1 LVAQSATFVA
11 AVSCQRKS
19 APNGSVT
26 SKKAVL
32 RTGKMGFRMMR
43 SSLLTGGAIVA
54 VTLASLVAT
63 LSSGAESY
71 AQARR
76 NAAPV
81 LAAGTGIVGQ

>member
-1 LVAQSATFVA
+1 
-11 AVSCQRKS
+11 
-19 APNGSVT
+19 
-26 SKKAVL
+26 
-32 RTGKMGFRMMR
+32 MGFRRMR
-43 SSLLTGGAIVA
+43 SSFLTGAAIVA

-81 LAAGTGIVGQ
+81 LDIVGQ